1 MSGVGDVYRNFEAG
15 GYWGVANFFRH
26 LGMSDK
32 CVEEG
37 GKWNAAVITHYQ
49 PGSRVT
55 TQSYVGP
62 DGYKRRASGAYF
74 YMAVNPQGGII
85 VQNTLGPH
93 AVADSVYGAGA
104 FPYNELPWISKLSDM
119 MWAMWEYYMPAD
131 QRPNLDFFMS
141 LAVSNPTARQSY
153 DVLSIPKIR
162 SSQLHH
168 IYFSSCLMVDSRFL
182 IRTATWLDTIGHL
195 EAYDPSPTGHPAS
208 CDPSPIG
215 HTGNYYPSLIVH
227 PGV

>member
-85 VQNTLGPH
+85 VQNTLGPR
-93 AVADSVYGAGA
+93 AAADSVYPAGT
-104 FPYNELPWISKLSDM
+104 FHDNELPWVSRLSDM
-119 MWAMWEYYMPAD
+119 MWAMWEYYIPAD
-131 QRPNLDFFMS
+131 QRKNLDFFMS
-141 LAVSNPTARQSY
+141 LAVSNPTSSAIIRRALDSENQ
-153 DVLSIPKIR
+153 VLTTTPYMFQPMSDGGLAILGTYNRTLR
-162 SSQLHH
+162 SMS
-168 IYFSSCLMVDSRFL
+168 
-182 IRTATWLDTIGHL
+182 
-195 EAYDPSPTGHPAS
+195 
-208 CDPSPIG
+208 
-215 HTGNYYPSLIVH
+215 
-227 PGV
+227 